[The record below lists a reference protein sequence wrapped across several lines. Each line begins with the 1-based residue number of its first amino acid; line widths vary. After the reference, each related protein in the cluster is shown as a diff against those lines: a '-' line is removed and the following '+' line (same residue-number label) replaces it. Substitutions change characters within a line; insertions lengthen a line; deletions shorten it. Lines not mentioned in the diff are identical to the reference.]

1 MGFNRPFNKT
11 NKQTKQ
17 QHPLTLPHATST
29 MMKISNMTTSDL
41 AKLTSSAKET
51 YPALTAKPT
60 RPPPL
65 IRRHGFNCSHREKK
79 INNQQQDAAAKTPS
93 MSLFLF

>member
-1 MGFNRPFNKT
+1 
-11 NKQTKQ
+11 
-17 QHPLTLPHATST
+17 

-51 YPALTAKPT
+51 YPALTAT
-60 RPPPL
+60 TQLPPL
-65 IRRHGFNCSHREKK
+65 IRRHGFDCSHREKKK

>member
-1 MGFNRPFNKT
+1 
-11 NKQTKQ
+11 
-17 QHPLTLPHATST
+17 

-51 YPALTAKPT
+51 YPALTAMT

-65 IRRHGFNCSHREKK
+65 IRRHGFDCSHRKKK

>member
-1 MGFNRPFNKT
+1 
-11 NKQTKQ
+11 
-17 QHPLTLPHATST
+17 

-51 YPALTAKPT
+51 YPALTAT
-60 RPPPL
+60 TQLPPL
-65 IRRHGFNCSHREKK
+65 IRRHGFDCSHREKK

>member
-1 MGFNRPFNKT
+1 
-11 NKQTKQ
+11 
-17 QHPLTLPHATST
+17 

-79 INNQQQDAAAKTPS
+79 KINNQQQDAAAKTPS